1 MWRQRRA
8 GIGAALNRHAEA
20 LVVAGVFALP
30 ALRVLHLPTA
40 HVHAPSGAPPCA
52 LPSVQA
58 SRTLPPP
65 SSSFTSTWGQEEP
78 VAKAALANWHVV
90 VAAGQRLRCSE
101 FPSGMLLRHARACER
116 AIEKNEGLFQLVK
129 VGGVVIWSTVK
140 EVQPR

>member
-20 LVVAGVFALP
+20 LVVAGVFAL
-30 ALRVLHLPTA
+30 RVLHLPTA
-40 HVHAPSGAPPCA
+40 HVHAPSGATPCA